1 MTITEEEFEQKVRQV
16 RDEIGGRFFMND
28 LVHWDMKRCLDLYQ
42 IKMQIAFENREI
54 EAYREAVLQLQH
66 NRKSANKAEKVLREF
81 EKHLDSE
88 LHKLIRSVDGLV
100 FQDLIDWLYENMNTS
115 MLEKLSNDVQKII
128 DLDNYDLLRAEILK
142 LLKMYLH
149 FSPKF
154 ESLVLE
160 AGGAEWLNL
169 VSKWGRDYLLLE
181 ESRQSLQLREKI
193 EQESD
198 FPERFALKLHYT
210 SVLEKIMNQLFDSYA
225 ASLFKAFKD
234 YLDDEH
240 MNDFKLIVENNGGVE
255 KHFDLIKLIR
265 TRTDYLKIECYEY
278 SSSQLHAICDCNAK
292 SASSMYLKFLS
303 CCDNE
308 GAVQA

>member
-115 MLEKLSNDVQKII
+115 MLEKLSNDVQK
-128 DLDNYDLLRAEILK
+128 
-142 LLKMYLH
+142 
-149 FSPKF
+149 
-154 ESLVLE
+154 
-160 AGGAEWLNL
+160 
-169 VSKWGRDYLLLE
+169 
-181 ESRQSLQLREKI
+181 
-193 EQESD
+193 
-198 FPERFALKLHYT
+198 
-210 SVLEKIMNQLFDSYA
+210 
-225 ASLFKAFKD
+225 
-234 YLDDEH
+234 
-240 MNDFKLIVENNGGVE
+240 
-255 KHFDLIKLIR
+255 
-265 TRTDYLKIECYEY
+265 
-278 SSSQLHAICDCNAK
+278 
-292 SASSMYLKFLS
+292 
-303 CCDNE
+303 
-308 GAVQA
+308 